1 MEKKNYQF
9 CHVAKKGE
17 GAYAVT
23 VKAWVVENE
32 KTKPSFTTATI
43 GGVQKDV
50 ANFVVGATVAK
61 SKMKFMGLP
70 EGDTM
75 FLRCSA
81 IAEPKEGITT
91 VVDRLKKVNLRK
103 GHMLLLVGTL
113 VKKTNEDG
121 KTYSTFYVDD
131 FDVEV
136 RPKKAENA
144 ENTENTENNI
154 EENTSQ
160 TEYGDMP
167 F

>member
-81 IAEPKEGITT
+81 IAEPRDGITT

-103 GHMLLLVGTL
+103 GHLLLLVGTL
-113 VKKTNEDG
+113 VTKVNEDG
-121 KTYSTFYVDD
+121 KKFNTFYVDD
-131 FDVEV
+131 FEVEV
-136 RPKKAENA
+136 RPKKTENA
-144 ENTENTENNI
+144 ETNI
-154 EENTSQ
+154 EENEVPV
-160 TEYGDMP
+160 TEDGDMP